1 MKGLIK
7 FYHPDE
13 TLEYH
18 IRKCFCKV
26 VFLNKKNTLV
36 VEVESDDDLDHVEED
51 SYQNEYPQ
59 VSFSLEDFEI
69 PVNTVQQLLGNS
81 FQVPSFEEIE
91 TDSGEIEEVYYTN
104 LNINDEEYLDT
115 GDNEL
120 KFGKDENGNL
130 KLIWIGYCEDFL
142 TGNKEPLKFKISCSF
157 TQDKLEIVE

>member
-36 VEVESDDDLDHVEED
+36 IEIESDDDLDHVEED

-59 VSFSLEDFEI
+59 VSFTVEDFEI
-69 PVNTVQQLLGNS
+69 SEKTIGQLIGKN
-81 FQVPSFEEIE
+81 FQIPSFEEKE
-91 TDSGEIEEVYYTN
+91 NENGDVEELFYTN
-104 LNINDEEYLDT
+104 LNINDE
-115 GDNEL
+115 DNLETDENDL
-120 KFGKDENGNL
+120 KFGKDEQGNL
-130 KLIWIGYCEDFL
+130 KLIWKGYCEDFI
-142 TGNKEPLKFKISCSF
+142 TQEDPMKFKISCSF
-157 TQDKLEIVE
+157 TQDKLDIED

>member
-26 VFLNKKNTLV
+26 VFLNSKNTLV
-36 VEVESDDDLDHVEED
+36 LEIESTDDLDHVEED

-69 PVNTVQQLLGNS
+69 PVDSVYKLSGKS
-81 FQVPSFEEIE
+81 FKIPAFEEKE
-91 TDSGEIEEVYYTN
+91 NEIGDMEEIFYTN
-104 LNINDEEYLDT
+104 LNINDEEDLDT
-115 GDNEL
+115 NDNEL
-120 KFGKDENGNL
+120 RFGKDEDGIL
-130 KLIWIGYCEDFL
+130 KMIWTGFCEDFI
-142 TGNKEPLKFKISCSF
+142 TNESPLKFKISCVF
-157 TQDKLEIVE
+157 KNDILNIEE